1 MTGSRCTEQKL
12 RSVTDVEYL
21 HDYTMLLEFDGN
33 EKRIVDFEP
42 LMRDRHFFEELLDH
56 KKFIQFALTGETLE
70 WYNGV
75 DFDPEY
81 LYEHSTKPCDVNDDN
96 TVPSAAE
103 PAAVQ

>member
-1 MTGSRCTEQKL
+1 MTGNRCTEQKN
-12 RSVTDVEYL
+12 RCVTDVEYL

-42 LMRDRHFFEELLDH
+42 LMRGRHVFEELLDH
-56 KKFIQFALTGETLE
+56 KKFMQFALTRETLE

-81 LYEHSTKPCDVNDDN
+81 LYEHSTKPYDVDDDS
-96 TVPSAAE
+96 TVPSTE
-103 PAAVQ
+103 GPAAVQ